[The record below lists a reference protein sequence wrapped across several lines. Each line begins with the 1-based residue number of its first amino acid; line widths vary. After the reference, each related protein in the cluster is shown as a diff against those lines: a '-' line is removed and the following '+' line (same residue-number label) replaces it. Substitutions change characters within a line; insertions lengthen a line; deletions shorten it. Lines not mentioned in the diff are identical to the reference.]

1 MGIIEA
7 KKYINDLRKKQ
18 GDPSLWPDFL
28 TGLPDKTT
36 TIRKVNEVYPRL
48 DRYAV
53 SYIRIA
59 NVQPYL
65 IKYGSARHMEIIQW
79 AAAILK
85 TTIDRYKG
93 FMGVFETHDFVT
105 ICKKKDLK
113 DFLEESTQL
122 FNRKIKSF
130 YSEEDIRKKSVIS
143 FIKEDRQI
151 SMGLMELLS
160 VTTDDMTDTVPQD
173 RLIPHLGRLIAELEK
188 RSSLLA
194 ERASR

>member
-36 TIRKVNEVYPRL
+36 TIRKVNEAYTKL

-59 NVQPYL
+59 NVQPYV

-79 AAAILK
+79 AVAILK
-85 TTIDRYKG
+85 TTIDKYKG
-93 FMGVFETHDFVT
+93 FMGVFDTHDFVT

-113 DFLEESTQL
+113 GFIEESAQL
-122 FNRKIKSF
+122 FNRKIKGF
-130 YSEEDIRKKSVIS
+130 YNDEDVRKKSVIS
-143 FIKEDRQI
+143 FIKDDRQI

-160 VTTDDMTDTVPQD
+160 VTTGDMTEAVTQD
-173 RLIPHLGRLIAELEK
+173 RLIPHLGRLVTELEK

-194 ERASR
+194 GKSSR